1 MGFPQLTVYIR
12 GVDIPMDARF
22 VNLVLG
28 MSKIHHEP
36 HTAKLRETDMTWLR
50 NTLVEEKYWEE
61 VSQFTSKGLINHYYS
76 PEGWRW
82 LTLIGQRV
90 HPSGNLTYMTYPRAL
105 VVVYIIGGIP
115 VYMGEMIM
123 AMWMD
128 LYHGSKK
135 SPFLL
140 GLVYVLCMQVVVP
153 LDDTNYEV
161 END

>member
-61 VSQFTSKGLINHYYS
+61 VSRFTSKGLINHYYS

-90 HPSGNLTYMTYPRAL
+90 HPSGNLTYMT
-105 VVVYIIGGIP
+105 
-115 VYMGEMIM
+115 
-123 AMWMD
+123 
-128 LYHGSKK
+128 
-135 SPFLL
+135 
-140 GLVYVLCMQVVVP
+140 
-153 LDDTNYEV
+153 
-161 END
+161 